1 MLAIFKREFKSLFWN
16 ITGWLFIGIT
26 LALFGLYFFVYNLSY
41 GYPYISYSLSAIAFL
56 FMVTV
61 PILTMRVLAEEKHAK
76 TDQLLLTA
84 PVSVGKIVLGKFLA
98 LALVYTIC
106 IGVICVA
113 PLVLMIFG
121 DVPLAETYV
130 GILGFWLYGL
140 ATIAIGTFVSSLTES
155 QVISAVVSFG
165 LIFVGYMMSS
175 ICSVISSSG
184 NLLTKILGCYDLYT
198 PLDDFFNGTL
208 SITGIVYYLSVIAL
222 ALFLTEQM
230 IQKRRWTISRN
241 MISTSVFSTS
251 MIVIVVALTVVVNLI
266 ASALPETYTQIDAT
280 SQKLYSITEDTE
292 KYLDTLKDD
301 VTLYV
306 MVNKNSKDDN
316 VDRTLQ
322 KYASASKH
330 VKVKYV
336 DPNVSPTFA
345 SKYTDSDVTS
355 NSIIVVCGDR
365 SKVIDYN
372 SDIYEYSYDSSY
384 NYSVTGYDCE
394 GQVTAA
400 IQYVT
405 SESTTNVYELT
416 GHDESTLSGDFSEVF
431 QKRFMNVESLN
442 LLTVD
447 AIPEDCQALF
457 ITAPQSDLSED
468 DLTKLSQYL
477 GNGGKIYLSIDYSKW
492 NELTNFKKLLSDN
505 NIKTTE
511 SYLVETDRSYYYPN
525 NPLWLLPNVENT
537 EVSSSVA
544 GMTQVMAPCSVGFTF
559 TGEDDSNVTS
569 FMTTSANATAKTAAN
584 TQKFYEKFAGNDQA
598 TDTEIIN
605 ALTSVQDG
613 DSQGQYSLGM
623 LVTNANGGELCVL
636 GSAMMCTDGKNQYVS
651 GRNATLFNGI
661 VNALVTTD
669 DGSSD
674 NAVVIAAKDYTVS
687 NLTVSANAM
696 LVYGILWGIFMPIAL
711 IIIGIIVWAR
721 RRKR

>member
-84 PVSVGKIVLGKFLA
+84 PISVGKIVLGKFLA

-121 DVPLAETYV
+121 EVPLAETYV

-208 SITGIVYYLSVIAL
+208 SVTGIVYYLSVIAL

-241 MISTSVFSTS
+241 MISTSVFSTG
-251 MIVIVVALTVVVNLI
+251 MIAIVVTLTVVVNLI

-280 SQKLYSITEDTE
+280 SQKLYSITKDTE

-345 SKYTDSDVTS
+345 SKYTDNDVTS

-431 QKRFMNVESLN
+431 QKRFMNVGSLS

-447 AIPEDCQALF
+447 AIPEDCQAIF

-468 DLTKLSQYL
+468 DLSKLSQYL

-492 NELTNFKKLLSDN
+492 NDLTNFKKLLSDN
-505 NIKTTE
+505 SIETTE
-511 SYLVETDRSYYYPN
+511 SLLAETDRSYYYQSPFY
-525 NPLWLLPNVENT
+525 LLPNVENT

-544 GMTQVMAPCSVGFTF
+544 GMTQVFVPYSVGLTY

-569 FMTTSANATAKTAAN
+569 FMTTSDTTIAKAAAN
-584 TQKFYEKFAGNDQA
+584 IAAVQSQA
-598 TDTEIIN
+598 DAANI
-605 ALTSVQDG
+605 ASVQDG
-613 DSQGQYSLGM
+613 DTQGQYSLGM
-623 LVTNANGGELCVL
+623 MVTNENGGELCVL
-636 GSAMMCTDGKNQYVS
+636 GSAMMCTDSANQIVS
-651 GRNATLFNGI
+651 GHNATLFNGI

-669 DGSSD
+669 DENSD

-696 LVYGILWGIFMPIAL
+696 LVYGILWGIFMPIVL
-711 IIIGIIVWAR
+711 IVIGIIVWAR

>member
-84 PVSVGKIVLGKFLA
+84 PISVGKIVLGKFLA

-121 DVPLAETYV
+121 EVPLAETYV

-208 SITGIVYYLSVIAL
+208 SVTGIVYYLSVIAL

-241 MISTSVFSTS
+241 MISTSVFSTG
-251 MIVIVVALTVVVNLI
+251 MIAIVVALTVVVNLI

-345 SKYTDSDVTS
+345 SKYTDNDVTS

-431 QKRFMNVESLN
+431 QKRFMNVGSLS

-447 AIPEDCQALF
+447 AIPEDCQAIF

-468 DLTKLSQYL
+468 DLSKLSQYL

-492 NELTNFKKLLSDN
+492 NDLTNFKKLLSDN
-505 NIKTTE
+505 NIETTE
-511 SYLVETDRSYYYPN
+511 SLLAETDRSYYYQSPFY
-525 NPLWLLPNVENT
+525 LLPNVENT

-544 GMTQVMAPCSVGFTF
+544 GMTQVFVPYSVGLIY

-569 FMTTSANATAKTAAN
+569 FMTTSDTTIAKAAVNIAAVQSQADAAN
-584 TQKFYEKFAGNDQA
+584 IA
-598 TDTEIIN
+598 
-605 ALTSVQDG
+605 SVQDG
-613 DSQGQYSLGM
+613 DTQGQYSLGM
-623 LVTNANGGELCVL
+623 MVTNENGGELCVL
-636 GSAMMCTDGKNQYVS
+636 GSAMMCTDSANQIVS
-651 GRNATLFNGI
+651 GHNATLFNGI

-669 DGSSD
+669 DENSD

-696 LVYGILWGIFMPIAL
+696 LVYGILWGIFMPIVL

>member
-76 TDQLLLTA
+76 IDQLLLTA
-84 PVSVGKIVLGKFLA
+84 PISVGKIVLGKFLA

-121 DVPLAETYV
+121 EVPLAETYV

-208 SITGIVYYLSVIAL
+208 SVTGIVYYLSVIAL

-241 MISTSVFSTS
+241 MISTSVFSTG
-251 MIVIVVALTVVVNLI
+251 MIAIVVALTVVVNLI

-280 SQKLYSITEDTE
+280 SQKLYSITKDTE

-345 SKYTDSDVTS
+345 SKYTDNDVTS

-431 QKRFMNVESLN
+431 QKRFMNVGSLS

-447 AIPEDCQALF
+447 AIPEDCQAIF

-468 DLTKLSQYL
+468 DLSKLSQYL

-492 NELTNFKKLLSDN
+492 NDLTNFKKLLSDN
-505 NIKTTE
+505 NIETTE
-511 SYLVETDRSYYYPN
+511 SLLAETDRSYYYQSPFY
-525 NPLWLLPNVENT
+525 LLPNVENT

-544 GMTQVMAPCSVGFTF
+544 GMTQVFVPYSVGLTY

-569 FMTTSANATAKTAAN
+569 FMTTSDTTIAKAAAN
-584 TQKFYEKFAGNDQA
+584 IAAVQSQA
-598 TDTEIIN
+598 DAANI
-605 ALTSVQDG
+605 ASAQDG
-613 DSQGQYSLGM
+613 DTQGQYSLGM
-623 LVTNANGGELCVL
+623 MVTNENGGELCVL
-636 GSAMMCTDGKNQYVS
+636 GSAMMCTDSANQIVS
-651 GRNATLFNGI
+651 GHNATLFNGI

-669 DGSSD
+669 DGNSD

>member
-84 PVSVGKIVLGKFLA
+84 PISVGKIVLGKFLA

-106 IGVICVA
+106 IGVICVS

-208 SITGIVYYLSVIAL
+208 SVTGIVYYLSVIAL

-241 MISTSVFSTS
+241 MISTSVFSTG
-251 MIVIVVALTVVVNLI
+251 MIAIVVALTVVVNLI

-280 SQKLYSITEDTE
+280 FQKLYSITEDTE

-431 QKRFMNVESLN
+431 QKRFMNVESLS

-468 DLTKLSQYL
+468 DLSKLSQYL

-492 NELTNFKKLLSDN
+492 NDLTNFKKLLSDN
-505 NIKTTE
+505 NIETTE
-511 SYLVETDRSYYYPN
+511 SLLAETDRSYYYQSPFY
-525 NPLWLLPNVENT
+525 LLPNVENT

-544 GMTQVMAPCSVGFTF
+544 GMTQVFVPYSVGLTY

-569 FMTTSANATAKTAAN
+569 FMTTSDTTIAKAAAN
-584 TQKFYEKFAGNDQA
+584 IAAVQSQA
-598 TDTEIIN
+598 DAANI
-605 ALTSVQDG
+605 ASVQDG
-613 DSQGQYSLGM
+613 DTQGQYSLGM
-623 LVTNANGGELCVL
+623 MVTNENGGELCVL
-636 GSAMMCTDGKNQYVS
+636 GSAMMCTDSANQIVS
-651 GRNATLFNGI
+651 GHNATLFNGI

-669 DGSSD
+669 DGNSD

-696 LVYGILWGIFMPIAL
+696 LVYGILWGIFMPIVL

>member
-84 PVSVGKIVLGKFLA
+84 PISVGKIVLGKFLA

-121 DVPLAETYV
+121 EVPLAETYV

-208 SITGIVYYLSVIAL
+208 SVTGIVYYLSVIAL

-241 MISTSVFSTS
+241 MISTSVFSTG
-251 MIVIVVALTVVVNLI
+251 MIAIVVALTVVVNLI

-431 QKRFMNVESLN
+431 QKRFMNVGSLS

-447 AIPEDCQALF
+447 AIPEDCQAIF

-468 DLTKLSQYL
+468 DLSKLSQYL

-492 NELTNFKKLLSDN
+492 NDLTNFKKLLSDN
-505 NIKTTE
+505 SLETTE
-511 SYLVETDRSYYYPN
+511 SLLAETDRSYYYQSPFY
-525 NPLWLLPNVENT
+525 LLPNVENT

-544 GMTQVMAPCSVGFTF
+544 GMTQVFVPYSVGLTY

-569 FMTTSANATAKTAAN
+569 FMTTSDTTIAKAAAN
-584 TQKFYEKFAGNDQA
+584 IAAVQSQA
-598 TDTEIIN
+598 DAANI
-605 ALTSVQDG
+605 ASVQDG
-613 DSQGQYSLGM
+613 DTQGQYSLGM
-623 LVTNANGGELCVL
+623 MVTNENGGELCVL
-636 GSAMMCTDGKNQYVS
+636 GSAMMCTDSANQIVS
-651 GRNATLFNGI
+651 GHNATLFNGI

-669 DGSSD
+669 DGNSD

>member
-84 PVSVGKIVLGKFLA
+84 PISVGKIVLGKFLA

-121 DVPLAETYV
+121 EVPLAETYV

-140 ATIAIGTFVSSLTES
+140 TTIAIGTFVSSLTES

-208 SITGIVYYLSVIAL
+208 SVTGIVYYLSVIAL

-241 MISTSVFSTS
+241 MISTSVFSTG
-251 MIVIVVALTVVVNLI
+251 MIAIVVALTVVVNLI

-431 QKRFMNVESLN
+431 QKRFMNVGSLS

-447 AIPEDCQALF
+447 AIPEDCQAIF

-468 DLTKLSQYL
+468 DLSKLSQYL

-492 NELTNFKKLLSDN
+492 NDLTNFKKLLSDN
-505 NIKTTE
+505 SIETTE
-511 SYLVETDRSYYYPN
+511 SLLAETDRSYYYQSPFY
-525 NPLWLLPNVENT
+525 LLPNVENT

-544 GMTQVMAPCSVGFTF
+544 GMTQVFVPYSVGLTY

-569 FMTTSANATAKTAAN
+569 FMTTSDTTIAKAAAN
-584 TQKFYEKFAGNDQA
+584 IAAVQSQA
-598 TDTEIIN
+598 DAANI
-605 ALTSVQDG
+605 ASVQDG
-613 DSQGQYSLGM
+613 DTQGQYSLGM
-623 LVTNANGGELCVL
+623 MVTNENGGELCVL
-636 GSAMMCTDGKNQYVS
+636 GSAMMCTDSANQIVS
-651 GRNATLFNGI
+651 GHNATLFNGI

-669 DGSSD
+669 DENSD

>member
-76 TDQLLLTA
+76 IDQLLLTA
-84 PVSVGKIVLGKFLA
+84 PISVGKIVLGKFLA

-121 DVPLAETYV
+121 EVPLAETYV

-208 SITGIVYYLSVIAL
+208 SVTGIVYYLSVIAL

-241 MISTSVFSTS
+241 MISTSVFSTG
-251 MIVIVVALTVVVNLI
+251 MIAIVVALTVVVNLI

-280 SQKLYSITEDTE
+280 SQKLYSITKDTE

-345 SKYTDSDVTS
+345 SKYTDNDVTS

-431 QKRFMNVESLN
+431 QKRFMNVGSLS

-447 AIPEDCQALF
+447 AIPEDCQAIF

-468 DLTKLSQYL
+468 DLSKLSQYL

-492 NELTNFKKLLSDN
+492 NDLTNFKKLLSDN
-505 NIKTTE
+505 NIETTE
-511 SYLVETDRSYYYPN
+511 SLLAETDRSYYYQSPFY
-525 NPLWLLPNVENT
+525 LLPNVENT

-544 GMTQVMAPCSVGFTF
+544 GMTQVFVPYSVGLTY

-569 FMTTSANATAKTAAN
+569 FMTTSDTTIAKAAAN
-584 TQKFYEKFAGNDQA
+584 IAAHLRDAHYSGAAEMEHGVGYKYG
-598 TDTEIIN
+598 DT
-605 ALTSVQDG
+605 
-613 DSQGQYSLGM
+613 QGQYSLGM
-623 LVTNANGGELCVL
+623 MVTNENGGELCVL
-636 GSAMMCTDGKNQYVS
+636 GSAMMCTDSANQIVS
-651 GRNATLFNGI
+651 GHNATLFNGI

-669 DGSSD
+669 DENSD

-696 LVYGILWGIFMPIAL
+696 LVYGILWGIFMPIVL

>member
-84 PVSVGKIVLGKFLA
+84 PISVGKIVLGKFLA

-121 DVPLAETYV
+121 EVPLAETYV

-165 LIFVGYMMSS
+165 LIFVGYLMSS

-208 SITGIVYYLSVIAL
+208 SVTGIVYYLSVIAL

-241 MISTSVFSTS
+241 MISTSVFSTG
-251 MIVIVVALTVVVNLI
+251 MIAIVVTLTVVVNLI

-431 QKRFMNVESLN
+431 QKRFMNVGSLS

-447 AIPEDCQALF
+447 AIPEDCQAIF

-468 DLTKLSQYL
+468 DLSKLSQYL

-492 NELTNFKKLLSDN
+492 NDLTNFKKLLSDN
-505 NIKTTE
+505 SIETTE
-511 SYLVETDRSYYYPN
+511 SLLAETDRSYYYQSPFY
-525 NPLWLLPNVENT
+525 LLPNVENT

-544 GMTQVMAPCSVGFTF
+544 GMTQVFVPYSVGLTY

-569 FMTTSANATAKTAAN
+569 FMTTSDTTIAKAAAN
-584 TQKFYEKFAGNDQA
+584 IAAVQSQA
-598 TDTEIIN
+598 DAANI
-605 ALTSVQDG
+605 ASVQDG
-613 DSQGQYSLGM
+613 DTQGQYSLGM
-623 LVTNANGGELCVL
+623 MVTNENGGELCVL
-636 GSAMMCTDGKNQYVS
+636 GSAMMCTDSANQIVS
-651 GRNATLFNGI
+651 GHNATLFNGI

-669 DGSSD
+669 DENSD

>member
-84 PVSVGKIVLGKFLA
+84 PISVGKIVLGKFLA

-121 DVPLAETYV
+121 EVPLAETYV

-208 SITGIVYYLSVIAL
+208 SVTGIVYYLSVIAL

-241 MISTSVFSTS
+241 MISTSVFSTG
-251 MIVIVVALTVVVNLI
+251 MIAIVVALTVVVNLI

-280 SQKLYSITEDTE
+280 SQKLYSITKDTE

-345 SKYTDSDVTS
+345 SKYTDNDVTS

-431 QKRFMNVESLN
+431 QKRFMNVGSLS

-447 AIPEDCQALF
+447 AIPEDCQAIF

-468 DLTKLSQYL
+468 DLSKLSQYL

-492 NELTNFKKLLSDN
+492 NDLTNFKKLLSDN
-505 NIKTTE
+505 NIETTE
-511 SYLVETDRSYYYPN
+511 SLLAETDRSYYYQSPFY
-525 NPLWLLPNVENT
+525 LLPNVENT

-544 GMTQVMAPCSVGFTF
+544 GMTQVFVPYSVGLTY

-569 FMTTSANATAKTAAN
+569 FMTTSDTTIAKAAAN
-584 TQKFYEKFAGNDQA
+584 IAAVQSQA
-598 TDTEIIN
+598 DAANI
-605 ALTSVQDG
+605 ASAQDG
-613 DSQGQYSLGM
+613 DTQGQFSLGIM
-623 LVTNANGGELCVL
+623 VTNENGGELCVL
-636 GSAMMCTDGKNQYVS
+636 GSAMMCTDSANQIVS
-651 GRNATLFNGI
+651 GHNATLFNGI

-669 DGSSD
+669 DGNSD

>member
-1 MLAIFKREFKSLFWN
+1 MLAIFKREFKSIFWN

-84 PVSVGKIVLGKFLA
+84 PISVGKIILGKFLA

-208 SITGIVYYLSVIAL
+208 SVTGIVYYLSVIAL

-241 MISTSVFSTS
+241 MISTSVFSTG
-251 MIVIVVALTVVVNLI
+251 MIAIVVALTVVVNLI

-345 SKYTDSDVTS
+345 SKYTDNDVTS

-431 QKRFMNVESLN
+431 QKRFMNVGSLS

-447 AIPEDCQALF
+447 AIPEDCQAIF

-468 DLTKLSQYL
+468 DLSKLSQYL

-492 NELTNFKKLLSDN
+492 NDLTNFKKLLSDN
-505 NIKTTE
+505 NIETTE
-511 SYLVETDRSYYYPN
+511 SLLAETDRSYYYQSPFY
-525 NPLWLLPNVENT
+525 LLPNVENT

-544 GMTQVMAPCSVGFTF
+544 GMTQVFVPYSVGLTY

-569 FMTTSANATAKTAAN
+569 FMTTSDTTIAKAAAN
-584 TQKFYEKFAGNDQA
+584 IAAVQSQA
-598 TDTEIIN
+598 DAANI
-605 ALTSVQDG
+605 ASAQDG
-613 DSQGQYSLGM
+613 DTQGQYSLGM
-623 LVTNANGGELCVL
+623 MVTNENGGELCVL
-636 GSAMMCTDGKNQYVS
+636 GSAMMCTDSANQIVS
-651 GRNATLFNGI
+651 GHNATLFNGI

-669 DGSSD
+669 DGNSD

>member
-84 PVSVGKIVLGKFLA
+84 PISVGKIVLGKFLA

-121 DVPLAETYV
+121 EVPLAETYV

-208 SITGIVYYLSVIAL
+208 SVTGIVYYLSVIAL

-241 MISTSVFSTS
+241 MISTSVFSTG
-251 MIVIVVALTVVVNLI
+251 MIAIVVALTVVVNLI

-280 SQKLYSITEDTE
+280 SQKLYSITKDTE

-345 SKYTDSDVTS
+345 SKYTDNDVTS

-431 QKRFMNVESLN
+431 QKRFMNVGSLS

-447 AIPEDCQALF
+447 AIPEDCQAIF

-468 DLTKLSQYL
+468 DLSKLSQYL

-492 NELTNFKKLLSDN
+492 NDLTNFKKLLSDN
-505 NIKTTE
+505 NIETTE
-511 SYLVETDRSYYYPN
+511 SLLAETDRSYYYQSPFY
-525 NPLWLLPNVENT
+525 LLPNVENT

-544 GMTQVMAPCSVGFTF
+544 GMTQVFVPYSVGLTY
-559 TGEDDSNVTS
+559 TGEDNSNVTS
-569 FMTTSANATAKTAAN
+569 FMTTSDTTIAKAAAN
-584 TQKFYEKFAGNDQA
+584 IAAVQSQA
-598 TDTEIIN
+598 DAANI
-605 ALTSVQDG
+605 ASVQDG
-613 DSQGQYSLGM
+613 DTQGQYSLGM
-623 LVTNANGGELCVL
+623 MVTNENGGELCVL
-636 GSAMMCTDGKNQYVS
+636 GSAMMCTDSANQIVS
-651 GRNATLFNGI
+651 GHNATLFNGI

-669 DGSSD
+669 DENSD

-696 LVYGILWGIFMPIAL
+696 LVYGILWGIFMPIVL

>member
-41 GYPYISYSLSAIAFL
+41 GYPYISYSLSAISFL

-84 PVSVGKIVLGKFLA
+84 PISVGKIVLGKFLA

-121 DVPLAETYV
+121 EVPLAETYV

-208 SITGIVYYLSVIAL
+208 SVTGIVYYLSVIAL

-241 MISTSVFSTS
+241 MISTSVFSTG
-251 MIVIVVALTVVVNLI
+251 MIAIVVALTVVVNLI

-280 SQKLYSITEDTE
+280 SQKLYSITKDTE

-345 SKYTDSDVTS
+345 SKYTDNDVTS

-431 QKRFMNVESLN
+431 QKRFMNVESLS

-447 AIPEDCQALF
+447 AIPEDCQTLF

-468 DLTKLSQYL
+468 DLSKLSQYL

-492 NELTNFKKLLSDN
+492 NDLTNFKKLLSDN
-505 NIKTTE
+505 SIETTE
-511 SYLVETDRSYYYPN
+511 SLLAETDRSYYYQSPFY
-525 NPLWLLPNVENT
+525 LLPNVENT

-544 GMTQVMAPCSVGFTF
+544 GMTQVFVPYSVGLTY

-569 FMTTSANATAKTAAN
+569 FMTTSDTTIAKAAAN
-584 TQKFYEKFAGNDQA
+584 IAAVQSQA
-598 TDTEIIN
+598 DAANI
-605 ALTSVQDG
+605 ASVQDG
-613 DSQGQYSLGM
+613 DTQGQYSLGM
-623 LVTNANGGELCVL
+623 MVTNENGGELCVL
-636 GSAMMCTDGKNQYVS
+636 GSAMMCTDSANQIVS
-651 GRNATLFNGI
+651 GHNATLFNGI

-669 DGSSD
+669 DENSD

-696 LVYGILWGIFMPIAL
+696 LVYGILWGIFMPIVL

>member
-84 PVSVGKIVLGKFLA
+84 PISVGKIVLGKFLA

-121 DVPLAETYV
+121 EVPLAETYV

-198 PLDDFFNGTL
+198 PLDDFLNGTL
-208 SITGIVYYLSVIAL
+208 SVTGIVYYLSVIAL

-241 MISTSVFSTS
+241 MISTSVFSTG
-251 MIVIVVALTVVVNLI
+251 MIAIVVALTVVVNLI

-280 SQKLYSITEDTE
+280 SQKLYSITKDTE

-345 SKYTDSDVTS
+345 SKYTDNDVTS

-431 QKRFMNVESLN
+431 QKRFMNVGSLS

-447 AIPEDCQALF
+447 AIPEDCQAIF

-468 DLTKLSQYL
+468 DLSKLSQYL

-492 NELTNFKKLLSDN
+492 NDLTNFKKLLSDN
-505 NIKTTE
+505 NIETTE
-511 SYLVETDRSYYYPN
+511 SLLAETDRSYYYQSPFY
-525 NPLWLLPNVENT
+525 LLPNVENT

-544 GMTQVMAPCSVGFTF
+544 GMTQVFVPYSVGLTY

-569 FMTTSANATAKTAAN
+569 FMTTSDTTIAKAAAN
-584 TQKFYEKFAGNDQA
+584 IAAVQSQA
-598 TDTEIIN
+598 DAANI
-605 ALTSVQDG
+605 ASAQDG
-613 DSQGQYSLGM
+613 DTQGQYSLGIM
-623 LVTNANGGELCVL
+623 VTNENGGELCVL
-636 GSAMMCTDGKNQYVS
+636 GSAMMCTDSANQIVS
-651 GRNATLFNGI
+651 GHNATLFNGI

-669 DGSSD
+669 DGNSD

>member
-84 PVSVGKIVLGKFLA
+84 PISVGKIVLGKFLA

-106 IGVICVA
+106 IGVICVS

-208 SITGIVYYLSVIAL
+208 SVTGIVYYLSVIAL

-241 MISTSVFSTS
+241 MISTSVFSTG
-251 MIVIVVALTVVVNLI
+251 MIAIVVALTVVVNLI

-280 SQKLYSITEDTE
+280 SQKLYSITKDTE

-345 SKYTDSDVTS
+345 SKYTDNDVTS

-431 QKRFMNVESLN
+431 QKRFMNVGSLS

-468 DLTKLSQYL
+468 DLSKLSQYL

-492 NELTNFKKLLSDN
+492 NDLTNFKKLLSDN
-505 NIKTTE
+505 SIETTE
-511 SYLVETDRSYYYPN
+511 SLLAETDRSYYYQSPFY
-525 NPLWLLPNVENT
+525 LLPNVENT

-544 GMTQVMAPCSVGFTF
+544 GMTQVFVPYSVGLTY

-569 FMTTSANATAKTAAN
+569 FMTTSDTTIAKAAAN
-584 TQKFYEKFAGNDQA
+584 IAAVQSQA
-598 TDTEIIN
+598 DAANI
-605 ALTSVQDG
+605 ASAQDG
-613 DSQGQYSLGM
+613 DTQGQYSLGIM
-623 LVTNANGGELCVL
+623 VTNENGGELCVL
-636 GSAMMCTDGKNQYVS
+636 GSAMMCTDSANQIVS
-651 GRNATLFNGI
+651 GHNATLFNGI

-669 DGSSD
+669 DGNSD

>member
-84 PVSVGKIVLGKFLA
+84 PISVGKIVLGKFLA

-121 DVPLAETYV
+121 EVPLAETYV

-208 SITGIVYYLSVIAL
+208 SVTGIVYYLSVIAL

-241 MISTSVFSTS
+241 MISTSVFSTG
-251 MIVIVVALTVVVNLI
+251 MIAIVVALTVVVNLI

-345 SKYTDSDVTS
+345 SKYTDNDVTS

-431 QKRFMNVESLN
+431 QKRFMNVGSLS

-447 AIPEDCQALF
+447 AIPEDCQAIF

-468 DLTKLSQYL
+468 DLSKLSQYL

-492 NELTNFKKLLSDN
+492 NDLTNFKKLLSDN
-505 NIKTTE
+505 NIETTE
-511 SYLVETDRSYYYPN
+511 SLLAETDRSYYYQSPFY
-525 NPLWLLPNVENT
+525 LLPNVENT

-544 GMTQVMAPCSVGFTF
+544 GMTQVFVPYSVGLTY
-559 TGEDDSNVTS
+559 TGEDNSNVTS
-569 FMTTSANATAKTAAN
+569 FMTTSDTTIAKAAAN
-584 TQKFYEKFAGNDQA
+584 IAAVQSQA
-598 TDTEIIN
+598 DAANI
-605 ALTSVQDG
+605 ASVQDG
-613 DSQGQYSLGM
+613 DTQGQYSLGM
-623 LVTNANGGELCVL
+623 MVTNENGGELCVL
-636 GSAMMCTDGKNQYVS
+636 GSAMMCTDSANQIVS
-651 GRNATLFNGI
+651 GHNATLFNGI
-661 VNALVTTD
+661 VNVLVTTD
-669 DGSSD
+669 DENSD

-696 LVYGILWGIFMPIAL
+696 LVYGILWGIFMPIVL

>member
-84 PVSVGKIVLGKFLA
+84 PISVGKIVLGKFLA

-121 DVPLAETYV
+121 EVPLAETYV

-208 SITGIVYYLSVIAL
+208 SVTGIVYYLSVIAL

-241 MISTSVFSTS
+241 MISTSVFSTG
-251 MIVIVVALTVVVNLI
+251 MIAIVVALTVVVNLI

-431 QKRFMNVESLN
+431 QKRFMNVGSLS

-447 AIPEDCQALF
+447 AIPEDCQAIF

-468 DLTKLSQYL
+468 DLSKLSQYL

-492 NELTNFKKLLSDN
+492 NDLTNFKKLLSDN
-505 NIKTTE
+505 NIETTE
-511 SYLVETDRSYYYPN
+511 SLLAETDRSYYYQSPFY
-525 NPLWLLPNVENT
+525 LLPNVENT

-544 GMTQVMAPCSVGFTF
+544 GMTQVFVPYSVGLTY

-569 FMTTSANATAKTAAN
+569 FMTTSDTTIAKAAAN
-584 TQKFYEKFAGNDQA
+584 IAAVQSQA
-598 TDTEIIN
+598 DAANI
-605 ALTSVQDG
+605 ASAQDG
-613 DSQGQYSLGM
+613 DTQGQYSLGIM
-623 LVTNANGGELCVL
+623 VTNENGGELCVL
-636 GSAMMCTDGKNQYVS
+636 GSAMMCTDSANQIVS
-651 GRNATLFNGI
+651 GHNATLFNGI

-669 DGSSD
+669 DGNSD

-696 LVYGILWGIFMPIAL
+696 LVYGILWGIFMPIVL

>member
-84 PVSVGKIVLGKFLA
+84 PISVGKIVLGKFLA

-106 IGVICVA
+106 IGVICVS

-208 SITGIVYYLSVIAL
+208 SVTGIVYYLSVIAL
-222 ALFLTEQM
+222 ALILTEQM

-241 MISTSVFSTS
+241 MISTSVFSTG
-251 MIVIVVALTVVVNLI
+251 MIAIVVALTVVVNLI

-431 QKRFMNVESLN
+431 QKRFMNVGSLS

-468 DLTKLSQYL
+468 DLGKLSQYL

-492 NELTNFKKLLSDN
+492 NDLTNFKKLLSDN
-505 NIKTTE
+505 NIETTE
-511 SYLVETDRSYYYPN
+511 SLLAETDRSYYYQSPFY
-525 NPLWLLPNVENT
+525 LLPNVENT

-544 GMTQVMAPCSVGFTF
+544 GMTQVFVPYSVGLTY

-569 FMTTSANATAKTAAN
+569 FMTTSDTTIAKAAAN
-584 TQKFYEKFAGNDQA
+584 IAAVQSQA
-598 TDTEIIN
+598 DAANI
-605 ALTSVQDG
+605 ASAQDG
-613 DSQGQYSLGM
+613 DTQGQYSLGM
-623 LVTNANGGELCVL
+623 MVTNENGGELCVL
-636 GSAMMCTDGKNQYVS
+636 GSAMMCTDSANQIVS
-651 GRNATLFNGI
+651 GHNATLFNGI

-669 DGSSD
+669 DGNSD

>member
-84 PVSVGKIVLGKFLA
+84 PISVGKIVLGKFLA

-106 IGVICVA
+106 IGVICVS

-208 SITGIVYYLSVIAL
+208 SVTGIVYYLSVIAL

-241 MISTSVFSTS
+241 MISTSVFSTG
-251 MIVIVVALTVVVNLI
+251 MIAIVVALTVVVNLI

-322 KYASASKH
+322 KYASVSKH

-431 QKRFMNVESLN
+431 QKRFMNVESLS

-468 DLTKLSQYL
+468 DLSKLSQYL

-492 NELTNFKKLLSDN
+492 NDLTNFKKLLSDN
-505 NIKTTE
+505 NIETTE
-511 SYLVETDRSYYYPN
+511 SLLAETDRSYYYQSPFY
-525 NPLWLLPNVENT
+525 LLPNVENT
-537 EVSSSVA
+537 EVSSSVT
-544 GMTQVMAPCSVGFTF
+544 GMTQVFVPYSVGLTY

-569 FMTTSANATAKTAAN
+569 FMTTSDTTIAKAAAN
-584 TQKFYEKFAGNDQA
+584 IAAVQSQA
-598 TDTEIIN
+598 DAANI
-605 ALTSVQDG
+605 ASVQDG
-613 DSQGQYSLGM
+613 DTQGQYSLGM
-623 LVTNANGGELCVL
+623 MVTNENGGELCVL
-636 GSAMMCTDGKNQYVS
+636 GSAMMCTDSANQIVS
-651 GRNATLFNGI
+651 GHNATLFNGI

-669 DGSSD
+669 DGNSD

-696 LVYGILWGIFMPIAL
+696 LVYGILWGIFMPIVL

>member
-241 MISTSVFSTS
+241 MISTSVFSTG

-266 ASALPETYTQIDAT
+266 ASALPQTYTQIDAT

-306 MVNKNSKDDN
+306 MVNKISKDDN

-405 SESTTNVYELT
+405 SESTSNVYELT
-416 GHDESTLSGDFSEVF
+416 GHEESTLSGDFSEVF
-431 QKRFMNVESLN
+431 QKRFMNVESLS

-447 AIPEDCQALF
+447 AIPEDCQAIF

-492 NELTNFKKLLSDN
+492 NDLTNFKKLLSDN
-505 NIKTTE
+505 NIETTE
-511 SYLVETDRSYYYPN
+511 SLLAETDRSYYYQSPFY
-525 NPLWLLPNVENT
+525 LLPNVENT

-544 GMTQVMAPCSVGFTF
+544 GMTQVFVPYSVGLTF

-569 FMTTSANATAKTAAN
+569 FMTTSSNAIAKTAAN
-584 TQKFYEKFAGNDQA
+584 IAAVQTQEDAVNV
-598 TDTEIIN
+598 TN
-605 ALTSVQDG
+605 VQDG

-636 GSAMMCTDGKNQYVS
+636 GSAMMCTDSANQIVS
-651 GRNATLFNGI
+651 GHNATLFNGI

-711 IIIGIIVWAR
+711 IIVGIIVWAR

>member
-84 PVSVGKIVLGKFLA
+84 PISVGKIVLGKFLA

-121 DVPLAETYV
+121 EVPLAETYV

-208 SITGIVYYLSVIAL
+208 SVTGIVYYLSVIAL

-241 MISTSVFSTS
+241 MISTSVFSTG
-251 MIVIVVALTVVVNLI
+251 MIAIVVALTVVVNLI
-266 ASALPETYTQIDAT
+266 ASALPQTYTQIDAT
-280 SQKLYSITEDTE
+280 SQKLYSITKDTE

-345 SKYTDSDVTS
+345 SKYTDNDVTS

-431 QKRFMNVESLN
+431 QKRFMNVESLS

-447 AIPEDCQALF
+447 AIPEDCQAIF

-492 NELTNFKKLLSDN
+492 NDLTNFKKLLSDN
-505 NIKTTE
+505 NIETTE
-511 SYLVETDRSYYYPN
+511 SLLAETDRSYYYQSPFY
-525 NPLWLLPNVENT
+525 LLPNVENT

-544 GMTQVMAPCSVGFTF
+544 GMTQVFVPYSVGLTY

-569 FMTTSANATAKTAAN
+569 FMTTSDTTIAKAAAN
-584 TQKFYEKFAGNDQA
+584 IAAVQSQA
-598 TDTEIIN
+598 DAANI
-605 ALTSVQDG
+605 ASAQDG
-613 DSQGQYSLGM
+613 DTQGQFSLGIM
-623 LVTNANGGELCVL
+623 VTNENGGELCVL
-636 GSAMMCTDGKNQYVS
+636 GSAMMCTDSANQIVS
-651 GRNATLFNGI
+651 GHNATLFNGI

-669 DGSSD
+669 DGNSD

>member
-84 PVSVGKIVLGKFLA
+84 PISVGKIVLGKFLA

-121 DVPLAETYV
+121 EVPLAETYV

-208 SITGIVYYLSVIAL
+208 SVTGIVYYLSVIAL

-241 MISTSVFSTS
+241 MISTSVFSTG
-251 MIVIVVALTVVVNLI
+251 MIAIVVALTVVVNLI

-355 NSIIVVCGDR
+355 NSIIVVCVDR

-431 QKRFMNVESLN
+431 QKRFMNVGSLS

-447 AIPEDCQALF
+447 AIPEDCQAIF

-468 DLTKLSQYL
+468 DLSKLSQYL

-492 NELTNFKKLLSDN
+492 NDLTNFKKLLSDN
-505 NIKTTE
+505 SIETTE
-511 SYLVETDRSYYYPN
+511 SLLAETDRSYYYQSPFY
-525 NPLWLLPNVENT
+525 LLPNVENT

-544 GMTQVMAPCSVGFTF
+544 GMTQVFVPYSVGLTY

-569 FMTTSANATAKTAAN
+569 FMTTSDTTIAKAAAN
-584 TQKFYEKFAGNDQA
+584 IAAVQSQA
-598 TDTEIIN
+598 DAANI
-605 ALTSVQDG
+605 ASVQDG
-613 DSQGQYSLGM
+613 DTQGQYSLGM
-623 LVTNANGGELCVL
+623 MVTNENGGELCVL
-636 GSAMMCTDGKNQYVS
+636 GSAMMCTDSANQIVS
-651 GRNATLFNGI
+651 GHNATLFNGI

-669 DGSSD
+669 DGNSD

>member
-84 PVSVGKIVLGKFLA
+84 PISVGKIVLGKFLA

-121 DVPLAETYV
+121 EVPLAETYV

-208 SITGIVYYLSVIAL
+208 SVTGIVYYLSVIAL

-241 MISTSVFSTS
+241 MISTSVFSTG
-251 MIVIVVALTVVVNLI
+251 MIAIVVALTVVVNLI

-301 VTLYV
+301 VTLYI

-345 SKYTDSDVTS
+345 SKYTDNDVTS

-431 QKRFMNVESLN
+431 QKRFMNVGSLS

-447 AIPEDCQALF
+447 AIPEDCQAIF

-468 DLTKLSQYL
+468 DLSKLSQYL

-492 NELTNFKKLLSDN
+492 NDLTNFKKLLSDN
-505 NIKTTE
+505 NIETTE
-511 SYLVETDRSYYYPN
+511 SLLAETDRSYYYQSPFY
-525 NPLWLLPNVENT
+525 LLPNVENT

-544 GMTQVMAPCSVGFTF
+544 GMTQVFVPYSVGLTY

-569 FMTTSANATAKTAAN
+569 FMTTSDTTIAKAAAN
-584 TQKFYEKFAGNDQA
+584 IAAVQSQA
-598 TDTEIIN
+598 DAANI
-605 ALTSVQDG
+605 ASAQDG
-613 DSQGQYSLGM
+613 DTQGQYSLGM
-623 LVTNANGGELCVL
+623 MVTNENGGELCVL
-636 GSAMMCTDGKNQYVS
+636 GSAMMCTDSANQIVS
-651 GRNATLFNGI
+651 GHNATLFNGI

-669 DGSSD
+669 DGNSD

>member
-84 PVSVGKIVLGKFLA
+84 PISVGKIVLGKFLA

-121 DVPLAETYV
+121 EVPLAETYV

-208 SITGIVYYLSVIAL
+208 SVTGIVYYLSVIAL

-241 MISTSVFSTS
+241 MISTSVFSTG
-251 MIVIVVALTVVVNLI
+251 MIAIVVALTVVVNLI

-431 QKRFMNVESLN
+431 QKRFMNVGSLS

-447 AIPEDCQALF
+447 AIPEDCQAIF

-468 DLTKLSQYL
+468 DLSKLSQYL

-492 NELTNFKKLLSDN
+492 NDLTNFKKLLSDN
-505 NIKTTE
+505 NIETTE
-511 SYLVETDRSYYYPN
+511 SLLAETDRSYYYQSPFY
-525 NPLWLLPNVENT
+525 LLPNVENT

-544 GMTQVMAPCSVGFTF
+544 GMTQVFVPYSVGLTY

-569 FMTTSANATAKTAAN
+569 FMTTSDTTIAKAAAN
-584 TQKFYEKFAGNDQA
+584 IAAVQSQA
-598 TDTEIIN
+598 DAANI
-605 ALTSVQDG
+605 ASVQDG
-613 DSQGQYSLGM
+613 DTQGQYSLGM
-623 LVTNANGGELCVL
+623 MVTNENGGELCVL
-636 GSAMMCTDGKNQYVS
+636 GSAMMCTDSANQIVS
-651 GRNATLFNGI
+651 GHNATLFNGI

-669 DGSSD
+669 DENSD

-696 LVYGILWGIFMPIAL
+696 LVYGILWGIFMPIVL

>member
-84 PVSVGKIVLGKFLA
+84 PISVGKIVLGKFLA

-106 IGVICVA
+106 IGVICVS

-208 SITGIVYYLSVIAL
+208 SVTGIVYYLSVIAL

-241 MISTSVFSTS
+241 MISTSVFSTG
-251 MIVIVVALTVVVNLI
+251 MIAIVVALTVVVNLI

-431 QKRFMNVESLN
+431 QKRFMNVGSLS

-447 AIPEDCQALF
+447 AIPEDCQAIF

-468 DLTKLSQYL
+468 DLSKLSQYL

-492 NELTNFKKLLSDN
+492 NDLTNFKKLLSDN
-505 NIKTTE
+505 NIETTE
-511 SYLVETDRSYYYPN
+511 SLLAETDRSYYYQSPFY
-525 NPLWLLPNVENT
+525 LLPNVENT

-544 GMTQVMAPCSVGFTF
+544 GMTQVFVPYSVGLTY

-569 FMTTSANATAKTAAN
+569 FMTTSDTTIAKAAAN
-584 TQKFYEKFAGNDQA
+584 IAAVQSQA
-598 TDTEIIN
+598 DAANI
-605 ALTSVQDG
+605 ASVQDG
-613 DSQGQYSLGM
+613 DTQGQYSLGM
-623 LVTNANGGELCVL
+623 MVTNENGGELCVL
-636 GSAMMCTDGKNQYVS
+636 GSAMMCTDSANQIVS
-651 GRNATLFNGI
+651 GHNATLFNGI

-669 DGSSD
+669 DGNSD

-696 LVYGILWGIFMPIAL
+696 LVYGILWGIFMPIVL

>member
-84 PVSVGKIVLGKFLA
+84 PISVGKIVLGKFLA

-121 DVPLAETYV
+121 EVPLAETYV

-175 ICSVISSSG
+175 ICNVISSSG

-208 SITGIVYYLSVIAL
+208 SVTGIVYYLSVIAL

-241 MISTSVFSTS
+241 MISTSVFSTG
-251 MIVIVVALTVVVNLI
+251 MIAIVVALTVVVNLI

-431 QKRFMNVESLN
+431 QKRFMNVGSLS

-447 AIPEDCQALF
+447 AIPEDCQAIF

-468 DLTKLSQYL
+468 DLSKLSQYL

-492 NELTNFKKLLSDN
+492 NDLTNFKKLLSDN
-505 NIKTTE
+505 SIETTE
-511 SYLVETDRSYYYPN
+511 SLLAETDRSYYYQSPFY
-525 NPLWLLPNVENT
+525 LLPNVENT

-544 GMTQVMAPCSVGFTF
+544 GMTQVFVPYSVGLTY

-569 FMTTSANATAKTAAN
+569 FMTTSDTTIAKAAAN
-584 TQKFYEKFAGNDQA
+584 IAAVQSQA
-598 TDTEIIN
+598 DAANI
-605 ALTSVQDG
+605 ASVQDG
-613 DSQGQYSLGM
+613 DTQGQYSLGM
-623 LVTNANGGELCVL
+623 MVTNENGGELCVL
-636 GSAMMCTDGKNQYVS
+636 GSAMMCTDSANQIVS
-651 GRNATLFNGI
+651 GHNATLFNGI

-669 DGSSD
+669 DENSD

-696 LVYGILWGIFMPIAL
+696 LVYGILWGIFMPIVL

>member
-1 MLAIFKREFKSLFWN
+1 MLAIFKREFKSIFWN

-84 PVSVGKIVLGKFLA
+84 PISVGKIVLGKFLA

-121 DVPLAETYV
+121 EVPLAETYV

-208 SITGIVYYLSVIAL
+208 SVTGIVYYLSVIAL

-241 MISTSVFSTS
+241 MISTSVFSTG
-251 MIVIVVALTVVVNLI
+251 MIAIVVALTVVVNLI

-431 QKRFMNVESLN
+431 QKRFMNVGSLS

-468 DLTKLSQYL
+468 DLSKLSQYL

-492 NELTNFKKLLSDN
+492 NDLTNFKKLLSDN
-505 NIKTTE
+505 SIETTE
-511 SYLVETDRSYYYPN
+511 SLLAETDRSYYYQSPFY
-525 NPLWLLPNVENT
+525 LLPNVENT

-544 GMTQVMAPCSVGFTF
+544 GMTQVFVPYSVGLTY

-569 FMTTSANATAKTAAN
+569 FMTTSDTTIAKAAAN
-584 TQKFYEKFAGNDQA
+584 IAAVQSQA
-598 TDTEIIN
+598 DAANI
-605 ALTSVQDG
+605 ASAQDG
-613 DSQGQYSLGM
+613 DTQGQYSLGIM
-623 LVTNANGGELCVL
+623 VTNENGGELCVL
-636 GSAMMCTDGKNQYVS
+636 GSAMMCTDSANQIVS
-651 GRNATLFNGI
+651 GHNATLFNGI

-669 DGSSD
+669 DENSD

-696 LVYGILWGIFMPIAL
+696 LVYGILWGIFMPIVL

>member
-84 PVSVGKIVLGKFLA
+84 PISVGKIVLGKFLA

-121 DVPLAETYV
+121 EVPLAETYV

-155 QVISAVVSFG
+155 QGISAVVSFG

-208 SITGIVYYLSVIAL
+208 SVTGIVYYLSVIAL

-241 MISTSVFSTS
+241 MISTSVFSTG
-251 MIVIVVALTVVVNLI
+251 MIAIVVALTVVVNLI

-431 QKRFMNVESLN
+431 QKRFMNVGSLS

-468 DLTKLSQYL
+468 DLSKLSQYL

-492 NELTNFKKLLSDN
+492 NDLTNFKKLLSDN
-505 NIKTTE
+505 SIETTE
-511 SYLVETDRSYYYPN
+511 SLLAETDRSYYYQSPFY
-525 NPLWLLPNVENT
+525 LLPNVENT

-544 GMTQVMAPCSVGFTF
+544 GMTQVFVPYSVGLTY

-569 FMTTSANATAKTAAN
+569 FMTTSDTTIAKAAAN
-584 TQKFYEKFAGNDQA
+584 IAAVQSQA
-598 TDTEIIN
+598 DAANI
-605 ALTSVQDG
+605 ASVQDG
-613 DSQGQYSLGM
+613 DTQGQYSLGM
-623 LVTNANGGELCVL
+623 MVTNENGGELCVL
-636 GSAMMCTDGKNQYVS
+636 GSAMMCTDSANQIVS
-651 GRNATLFNGI
+651 GHNATLFNGI

-669 DGSSD
+669 DENSD

-696 LVYGILWGIFMPIAL
+696 LVYGILWGIFMPIVL

>member
-84 PVSVGKIVLGKFLA
+84 PISVGKIVLGKFLA

-208 SITGIVYYLSVIAL
+208 SVTGIVYYLSVIAL

-241 MISTSVFSTS
+241 MISTSVFSTG
-251 MIVIVVALTVVVNLI
+251 MIAIVVALTVVVNLI

-345 SKYTDSDVTS
+345 SKYTDNDVTS

-431 QKRFMNVESLN
+431 QKRFMNVGSLS

-447 AIPEDCQALF
+447 AIPEDCQAIF

-468 DLTKLSQYL
+468 DLSKLSQYL

-492 NELTNFKKLLSDN
+492 NDLTNFKKLLSDN
-505 NIKTTE
+505 NIETTE
-511 SYLVETDRSYYYPN
+511 SLLAETDRSYYYQSPFY
-525 NPLWLLPNVENT
+525 LLPNVENT

-544 GMTQVMAPCSVGFTF
+544 GMTQVFVPYSVGLTY

-569 FMTTSANATAKTAAN
+569 FMTTSDTTIAKAAAN
-584 TQKFYEKFAGNDQA
+584 IAAVQSQA
-598 TDTEIIN
+598 DAANI
-605 ALTSVQDG
+605 ASAQDG
-613 DSQGQYSLGM
+613 DTQGQYSLGIM
-623 LVTNANGGELCVL
+623 VTNENGGELCVL
-636 GSAMMCTDGKNQYVS
+636 GSAMMCTDSANQIVS
-651 GRNATLFNGI
+651 GHNATLFNGI

-669 DGSSD
+669 DENSD

-696 LVYGILWGIFMPIAL
+696 LVYGILWGIFMPIVL

>member
-84 PVSVGKIVLGKFLA
+84 PISVGKIVLGKFLA

-121 DVPLAETYV
+121 EVPLAETYV

-208 SITGIVYYLSVIAL
+208 SVTGIVYYLSVIAL

-241 MISTSVFSTS
+241 MISTSVFSTG
-251 MIVIVVALTVVVNLI
+251 MIAIVVTLTVVVNLI

-280 SQKLYSITEDTE
+280 SQKLYSITKDTE

-345 SKYTDSDVTS
+345 SKYTDNDVTS

-431 QKRFMNVESLN
+431 QKRFMNVGSLS

-447 AIPEDCQALF
+447 AIPEDCQAIF

-468 DLTKLSQYL
+468 DLSKLSQYL

-492 NELTNFKKLLSDN
+492 NDLTNFKKLLSDN
-505 NIKTTE
+505 NIETTE
-511 SYLVETDRSYYYPN
+511 SLLAETDRSYYYQSPFY
-525 NPLWLLPNVENT
+525 LLPNVENT

-544 GMTQVMAPCSVGFTF
+544 GMTQVFVPYSVGLTY

-569 FMTTSANATAKTAAN
+569 FMTTSDTTIAKAAAN
-584 TQKFYEKFAGNDQA
+584 IAAVQSQA
-598 TDTEIIN
+598 DAANI
-605 ALTSVQDG
+605 ASVQDG
-613 DSQGQYSLGM
+613 DTQGQYSLGM
-623 LVTNANGGELCVL
+623 MVTNENGGELCVL
-636 GSAMMCTDGKNQYVS
+636 GSAMMCTDSANQIVS
-651 GRNATLFNGI
+651 GHNATLFNGI

-669 DGSSD
+669 DENSD

-696 LVYGILWGIFMPIAL
+696 LVYGILWGIFMPIVL

>member
-84 PVSVGKIVLGKFLA
+84 PISVGKIVLGKFLA

-106 IGVICVA
+106 IGVICVS

-208 SITGIVYYLSVIAL
+208 SVTGIVYYLSVIAL

-241 MISTSVFSTS
+241 MISTSVFSTG
-251 MIVIVVALTVVVNLI
+251 MIAIVVALTVVVNLI

-431 QKRFMNVESLN
+431 QKRFMNVGSLS

-468 DLTKLSQYL
+468 DLSKLSQYL

-492 NELTNFKKLLSDN
+492 NDLTNFKKLLSDN
-505 NIKTTE
+505 NIETTE
-511 SYLVETDRSYYYPN
+511 SLLAETDRSYYYQSPFY
-525 NPLWLLPNVENT
+525 LLPNVENT

-544 GMTQVMAPCSVGFTF
+544 GMTQVFVPYSVGLTY

-569 FMTTSANATAKTAAN
+569 FMTTSDTTIAKAAAN
-584 TQKFYEKFAGNDQA
+584 IAAVQSQA
-598 TDTEIIN
+598 DAANI
-605 ALTSVQDG
+605 ASAQDG
-613 DSQGQYSLGM
+613 DTQGQYSLGM
-623 LVTNANGGELCVL
+623 MVTNENGGELCVL
-636 GSAMMCTDGKNQYVS
+636 GSAMMCTDSANQIVS
-651 GRNATLFNGI
+651 GHNATLFNGI

-669 DGSSD
+669 DGNSD

>member
-84 PVSVGKIVLGKFLA
+84 PISVGKIVLGKFLA

-121 DVPLAETYV
+121 EVPLAETYV

-208 SITGIVYYLSVIAL
+208 SVTGIVYYLSVIAL

-241 MISTSVFSTS
+241 MISTSVFSTG
-251 MIVIVVALTVVVNLI
+251 MIAIVVALTVVVNLI

-355 NSIIVVCGDR
+355 NSIIVLCGDR

-431 QKRFMNVESLN
+431 QKRFMNVGSLS

-468 DLTKLSQYL
+468 DLSKLSQYL

-492 NELTNFKKLLSDN
+492 NDLTNFKKLLSDN
-505 NIKTTE
+505 SIETTE
-511 SYLVETDRSYYYPN
+511 SLLAETDRSYYYQSPFY
-525 NPLWLLPNVENT
+525 LLPNVENT

-544 GMTQVMAPCSVGFTF
+544 GMTQVFVPYSVGLTY

-569 FMTTSANATAKTAAN
+569 FMTTSDTTIAKAAAN
-584 TQKFYEKFAGNDQA
+584 IAAVQSQA
-598 TDTEIIN
+598 DAANI
-605 ALTSVQDG
+605 ASVQDG
-613 DSQGQYSLGM
+613 DTQGQYSLGM
-623 LVTNANGGELCVL
+623 MVTNENGGELCVL
-636 GSAMMCTDGKNQYVS
+636 GSAMMCTDSANQIVS
-651 GRNATLFNGI
+651 GHNATLFNGI
-661 VNALVTTD
+661 INALVTTD
-669 DGSSD
+669 DGNSD

>member
-76 TDQLLLTA
+76 TDQLLLTE
-84 PVSVGKIVLGKFLA
+84 PISVGKIVLGKFLA

-121 DVPLAETYV
+121 EVPLAETYV

-208 SITGIVYYLSVIAL
+208 SVTGIVYYLSVIAL

-241 MISTSVFSTS
+241 MISTSVFSTG
-251 MIVIVVALTVVVNLI
+251 MIAIVVALTVVVNLI
-266 ASALPETYTQIDAT
+266 ASAFPEIYTQIDAT

-345 SKYTDSDVTS
+345 SKYTDNDVTS

-405 SESTTNVYELT
+405 SETTTNVYELT

-431 QKRFMNVESLN
+431 QKRFMNVGSLS

-447 AIPEDCQALF
+447 AIPEDCQAIF

-468 DLTKLSQYL
+468 DLSKLSQYL

-492 NELTNFKKLLSDN
+492 NDLTNFKKLLSDN
-505 NIKTTE
+505 NIETTE
-511 SYLVETDRSYYYPN
+511 SLLAETDRSYYYQSPFY
-525 NPLWLLPNVENT
+525 LLPNVENT

-544 GMTQVMAPCSVGFTF
+544 GMTQVFVPYSVGLTY

-569 FMTTSANATAKTAAN
+569 FMTTSDTTIAKAAAN
-584 TQKFYEKFAGNDQA
+584 IAAVQSQA
-598 TDTEIIN
+598 DAANI
-605 ALTSVQDG
+605 ASVQDG
-613 DSQGQYSLGM
+613 DTQGQYSLGIM
-623 LVTNANGGELCVL
+623 VINENGGELCVL
-636 GSAMMCTDGKNQYVS
+636 GSAMMCTDSANQIVS
-651 GRNATLFNGI
+651 GHNATLFNGI

-669 DGSSD
+669 DGNSD

>member
-84 PVSVGKIVLGKFLA
+84 PISVGKIVLGKFLA

-106 IGVICVA
+106 IGVICVS

-208 SITGIVYYLSVIAL
+208 SVTGIVYYLSVIAL

-241 MISTSVFSTS
+241 MISTSVFSTG
-251 MIVIVVALTVVVNLI
+251 MIAIVVALTVVVNLI

-280 SQKLYSITEDTE
+280 SQKLYSITKDTE

-431 QKRFMNVESLN
+431 QKRFMNVGSLS

-447 AIPEDCQALF
+447 AIPEDCQAIF

-468 DLTKLSQYL
+468 DLSKLSQYL

-492 NELTNFKKLLSDN
+492 NDLTNFKKLLSDN
-505 NIKTTE
+505 NIETTE
-511 SYLVETDRSYYYPN
+511 SLLAETDRSYYYQSPFY
-525 NPLWLLPNVENT
+525 LLPNVENT

-544 GMTQVMAPCSVGFTF
+544 GMTQVFVPYSVGLTY

-569 FMTTSANATAKTAAN
+569 FMTTSDTTIAKAAAN
-584 TQKFYEKFAGNDQA
+584 IAAVQSQA
-598 TDTEIIN
+598 DAANI
-605 ALTSVQDG
+605 ASVQAG
-613 DSQGQYSLGM
+613 DTQGQYSLGM
-623 LVTNANGGELCVL
+623 MVTNENGGELCVL
-636 GSAMMCTDGKNQYVS
+636 GSAMMCTDSANQIVS
-651 GRNATLFNGI
+651 GHNATLFNGI

-669 DGSSD
+669 DGNSD

-696 LVYGILWGIFMPIAL
+696 LVYGILWGIFMPIVL

>member
-84 PVSVGKIVLGKFLA
+84 PISVGKIILGKFLA

-208 SITGIVYYLSVIAL
+208 SVTGIVYYLSVIAL

-241 MISTSVFSTS
+241 MISTSVFSTG
-251 MIVIVVALTVVVNLI
+251 MIAIVVALTVVVNLI

-431 QKRFMNVESLN
+431 QKRFMNVESLS

-468 DLTKLSQYL
+468 DLSKLSQYL

-492 NELTNFKKLLSDN
+492 NDLTNFKKLLSDN
-505 NIKTTE
+505 SIETTE
-511 SYLVETDRSYYYPN
+511 SLLAETDRSYYYQSPFY
-525 NPLWLLPNVENT
+525 LLPNVENT

-544 GMTQVMAPCSVGFTF
+544 GMTQVFVPYSVGLTY

-569 FMTTSANATAKTAAN
+569 FMTTSDTTIAKAAAN
-584 TQKFYEKFAGNDQA
+584 IAAVQSQA
-598 TDTEIIN
+598 DAANI
-605 ALTSVQDG
+605 ASVQDG
-613 DSQGQYSLGM
+613 DTQGQYSLGM
-623 LVTNANGGELCVL
+623 MVTNENGGELCVL
-636 GSAMMCTDGKNQYVS
+636 GSAMMCTDSANQIVS
-651 GRNATLFNGI
+651 GHNATLFNGI

-669 DGSSD
+669 DGNSD

>member
-84 PVSVGKIVLGKFLA
+84 PISVGKVVLGKFLA

-106 IGVICVA
+106 IGVICVS

-208 SITGIVYYLSVIAL
+208 SVTGIVYYLSVIAL

-241 MISTSVFSTS
+241 MISTSVFSTG
-251 MIVIVVALTVVVNLI
+251 MIAIVVALTVVVNLI
-266 ASALPETYTQIDAT
+266 ASALPEIYTQIDAT

-345 SKYTDSDVTS
+345 SKYTDNDVTS

-405 SESTTNVYELT
+405 SETTTNVYELT

-431 QKRFMNVESLN
+431 QKRFMNVGSLS

-468 DLTKLSQYL
+468 DLSKLSQYL

-492 NELTNFKKLLSDN
+492 NDLTNFKKLLSDN
-505 NIKTTE
+505 NIETTE
-511 SYLVETDRSYYYPN
+511 SLLAETDRSYYYQSPFY
-525 NPLWLLPNVENT
+525 LLPNVENT

-544 GMTQVMAPCSVGFTF
+544 GMTQVFVPYSVGLTY

-569 FMTTSANATAKTAAN
+569 FMTTSDTTIAKAAAN
-584 TQKFYEKFAGNDQA
+584 IAAVQSQA
-598 TDTEIIN
+598 DAANI
-605 ALTSVQDG
+605 ASVQDG
-613 DSQGQYSLGM
+613 DTQGQYSLGIM
-623 LVTNANGGELCVL
+623 VTNENGGELCVL
-636 GSAMMCTDGKNQYVS
+636 GSAMMFTDSANQIVS
-651 GRNATLFNGI
+651 GHNATLFNGI

-669 DGSSD
+669 DGNSD

>member
-84 PVSVGKIVLGKFLA
+84 PISVGKIVLGKFLA

-121 DVPLAETYV
+121 EVPLAETYV

-208 SITGIVYYLSVIAL
+208 SVTGIVYYLSVIAL

-241 MISTSVFSTS
+241 MISTSVFSTG
-251 MIVIVVALTVVVNLI
+251 MIAIVVALTVVVNLI

-280 SQKLYSITEDTE
+280 SQKLYSITKDTE

-345 SKYTDSDVTS
+345 SKYTDNDVTS

-431 QKRFMNVESLN
+431 QKRFMNVGSLS

-447 AIPEDCQALF
+447 AIPEDCQAIF

-468 DLTKLSQYL
+468 DLSKLSQYL
-477 GNGGKIYLSIDYSKW
+477 GNGGKIYLSINYSKW
-492 NELTNFKKLLSDN
+492 NDLTNFKKLLSDN
-505 NIKTTE
+505 NIETTE
-511 SYLVETDRSYYYPN
+511 SLLAETDRSYYYQSPFY
-525 NPLWLLPNVENT
+525 LLPNVENT

-544 GMTQVMAPCSVGFTF
+544 GMTQVFVPYSVGITY

-569 FMTTSANATAKTAAN
+569 FMTTSDTTIAKAAAN
-584 TQKFYEKFAGNDQA
+584 IAAVQSQA
-598 TDTEIIN
+598 DAANI
-605 ALTSVQDG
+605 ASVQDG
-613 DSQGQYSLGM
+613 DTQGQYSLGM
-623 LVTNANGGELCVL
+623 MVTNENGGELCVL
-636 GSAMMCTDGKNQYVS
+636 GSAMMCTDSANQIVS
-651 GRNATLFNGI
+651 GHNATLFNGI

-669 DGSSD
+669 DENSD

-696 LVYGILWGIFMPIAL
+696 LVYGILWGIFMPIVL

>member
-84 PVSVGKIVLGKFLA
+84 PISVGKIVLGKFLA

-121 DVPLAETYV
+121 EVPLAETYV

-208 SITGIVYYLSVIAL
+208 SVTGIVYYLSVIAL

-241 MISTSVFSTS
+241 MISTSVFSTG
-251 MIVIVVALTVVVNLI
+251 MIAIVVALTVVVNLI

-280 SQKLYSITEDTE
+280 SQKLYSITKDTE

-345 SKYTDSDVTS
+345 SKYTDNDVTS

-431 QKRFMNVESLN
+431 QKRFMNVGSLS

-447 AIPEDCQALF
+447 AIPEDCQAIF

-468 DLTKLSQYL
+468 DLSKLSQYL

-492 NELTNFKKLLSDN
+492 NDLTNFKKLLSDN
-505 NIKTTE
+505 NIETTE
-511 SYLVETDRSYYYPN
+511 SLLAETDRSYYYQSPFY
-525 NPLWLLPNVENT
+525 LLPNVENT

-544 GMTQVMAPCSVGFTF
+544 GMTQVFVPYSVGLTY
-559 TGEDDSNVTS
+559 TGEDNSNVTS
-569 FMTTSANATAKTAAN
+569 FMTTSDTTIAKAAAN
-584 TQKFYEKFAGNDQA
+584 IAAVQSQA
-598 TDTEIIN
+598 DAANI
-605 ALTSVQDG
+605 ASVQDG
-613 DSQGQYSLGM
+613 DTQGQYSLGM
-623 LVTNANGGELCVL
+623 MVTNENGGELCVL
-636 GSAMMCTDGKNQYVS
+636 GSAMMCTDSANQIVS
-651 GRNATLFNGI
+651 GHNATLFNGI
-661 VNALVTTD
+661 VNVLVTTD
-669 DGSSD
+669 DENSD

-696 LVYGILWGIFMPIAL
+696 LVYGILWGIFMPIVL

>member
-84 PVSVGKIVLGKFLA
+84 PISVGKIVLGKFLA

-121 DVPLAETYV
+121 EVPLAETYV

-208 SITGIVYYLSVIAL
+208 SVTGIVYYLSVIAL

-241 MISTSVFSTS
+241 MISTSVFSTG
-251 MIVIVVALTVVVNLI
+251 MIAIVVALTVVVNLI

-280 SQKLYSITEDTE
+280 SQKLYSITKDTE

-345 SKYTDSDVTS
+345 SKYTDNDVTS

-431 QKRFMNVESLN
+431 QKRFMNVGSLS

-468 DLTKLSQYL
+468 DLSKLSQYL

-492 NELTNFKKLLSDN
+492 NDLTNFKKLLSDN
-505 NIKTTE
+505 NIETTE
-511 SYLVETDRSYYYPN
+511 SLLAETDRSYYYQSPFY
-525 NPLWLLPNVENT
+525 LLPNVENT

-544 GMTQVMAPCSVGFTF
+544 GMTQVFVPYSVGLTY

-569 FMTTSANATAKTAAN
+569 FMTTSDTTIAKAAAN
-584 TQKFYEKFAGNDQA
+584 IAAVQSQA
-598 TDTEIIN
+598 DAANI
-605 ALTSVQDG
+605 ASVQDG
-613 DSQGQYSLGM
+613 DTQGQYSLGM
-623 LVTNANGGELCVL
+623 MVTNENGGELCVL
-636 GSAMMCTDGKNQYVS
+636 GSAMMCTDSANQIVS
-651 GRNATLFNGI
+651 GHNATLFNGI

-669 DGSSD
+669 DENSD

-696 LVYGILWGIFMPIAL
+696 LVYGILWGIFMPIVL

>member
-1 MLAIFKREFKSLFWN
+1 M
-16 ITGWLFIGIT
+16 
-26 LALFGLYFFVYNLSY
+26 
-41 GYPYISYSLSAIAFL
+41 
-56 FMVTV
+56 
-61 PILTMRVLAEEKHAK
+61 
-76 TDQLLLTA
+76 TA
-84 PVSVGKIVLGKFLA
+84 PISVGKIVLGKFLA

-121 DVPLAETYV
+121 EVPLAETYV

-208 SITGIVYYLSVIAL
+208 SVIGIVYYLSVIAL

-241 MISTSVFSTS
+241 MISTSVFSTG
-251 MIVIVVALTVVVNLI
+251 MIAIVVALTVVVNLI

-336 DPNVSPTFA
+336 DPNDSPAFA

-431 QKRFMNVESLN
+431 QKRFMNVGSLS

-447 AIPEDCQALF
+447 AIPEDCQAIF

-468 DLTKLSQYL
+468 DLSKLSQYL

-492 NELTNFKKLLSDN
+492 NDLTNFKKLLSDN
-505 NIKTTE
+505 SIETTE
-511 SYLVETDRSYYYPN
+511 SLLAETDRSYYYQSPFY
-525 NPLWLLPNVENT
+525 LLPNVENT

-544 GMTQVMAPCSVGFTF
+544 GMTQVFVPYSVGLTY

-569 FMTTSANATAKTAAN
+569 FMTTSDTTIAKAAAN
-584 TQKFYEKFAGNDQA
+584 IAAVQSQA
-598 TDTEIIN
+598 DAANI
-605 ALTSVQDG
+605 ASVQDG
-613 DSQGQYSLGM
+613 DTQGQYSLGM
-623 LVTNANGGELCVL
+623 MVTNENGGELCVL
-636 GSAMMCTDGKNQYVS
+636 GSAMMCTDSANQIVS
-651 GRNATLFNGI
+651 GHNATLFNGI

-669 DGSSD
+669 DENSD

-696 LVYGILWGIFMPIAL
+696 LVYGILWGIFMPIVL